1 MKSKLTKSTVTLLA
15 LLACALPVGAQLEG
29 GVKHDEAF
37 DGFSSGG
44 KSVKQSAGAGYT
56 QLNGGA
62 GSVGLNGNA
71 GSVGLKGGAGAR
83 GTGGFKKLDSG
94 AGNTSLNG
102 AGGRTKLQ
110 GRTKS
115 SDLNT
120 GLRHRDR
127 DSRDDYVETV
137 QVSQPKTQDLGGRES
152 GSWAKYGKGSGSG
165 PVAGG
170 GGIPVNFKGPSGLGN
185 GDHQG
190 KGSGA
195 KEDTFATNGL
205 PGFGFNPSGLGPGDH
220 KGKGSGNPGNGGPG
234 NGGPGTGGPGSGPG
248 GQGGGNPGSNPGGS
262 IGPIGG
268 GPRNP
273 GGGTGNPNPGGGGG
287 PNFPHGPWDPTRD
300 GDPWRTGNPSNP
312 DPNNPNT
319 GRNHPPQGRP
329 NPRPFVQNPPP
340 PHRYRDNGIRGREL
354 TDEQETLPYEPER
367 PKRPEISNNDD
378 NSGGGS
384 GATACPAT
392 TALAAADSFPEG
404 AFGNDTSIPG
414 GCYEHENGKVK
425 NPTSQGQ
432 VPPMQWPFNLPGYSV
447 EGSTG
452 AFSQKGN
459 SLDKQI
465 PKQMKHGLPP
475 TAAEVAAA
483 GSQLISAATGAMAQ
497 PNTWLQAA
505 KEVQNTQTQQNAD
518 TSGDMAKNQAG
529 SALDFCRTSLEN
541 FTVNAGNKWNKLR
554 NELFLPMAVLLLL
567 PGAVATQAKATVA
580 QGFPIFGEVSP
591 IEGIYRSIVS
601 IFLIPGTYLIVNYG
615 IDVSNSIS
623 FTIQSEYRR
632 IFGTDMYRDAMC
644 AQIRAYGVRLPSEN
658 LGHIP
663 GQPGQMQGKGKGPRA
678 KYEGKNLDVKLE
690 DPCAGL
696 YEAPQQKANEKVP
709 YVVNSQRAAYNG
721 MGSALAMTW
730 NILCAFQMCYLYYL
744 WFVGPIMA
752 ALWVWPVKQLRE
764 AFPNWCEGVITIC
777 FWSLF
782 WNTTVLLMACF
793 RGIDD
798 TGTVIMSALN
808 FLSTA
813 CVKFAFDFAGLVKAA
828 GAEAGKMAEKAG
840 KGGGGKGGGGGGGSS
855 GGKSS
860 GGSPQHKGG
869 GADQKPSDASP
880 KPPDTQVQAAPVETR
895 QPVFASTEQQQNAAL
910 VVPGSGGPVNNKF
923 EGNTSAAP
931 NSSGIGLSE
940 VPSTGLPN
948 LSLAQIQGLNGGIQ
962 PNGVQAPPNSDPGQQ
977 QQQQQQQ
984 QDQRTAE
991 QRKADEE
998 RRQVAEQQQKQQQQ
1012 QQQEVANTNSIAAML
1027 NREQSMKEMQA
1038 LVQQPTGEPPKTGNQ
1053 VASLDSSALNP
1064 SVTPGNNSTTFS
1076 SNFQAPNTN
1085 FAADNPGLARQS
1097 NPQVASNATPG
1108 EGNTLY
1114 RQASLEVPGATN
1126 QALGATSPEAV
1137 QARGS
1142 VDPNAVSQAIQ
1153 TASNM
1158 QSPVQGIDTSGGPVN
1173 NIAQTAREAVVAD
1186 AGAAASSLSN
1196 VAGGG
1201 GPGPQNI
1208 VDLPPKTTV
1217 VDVAGGAVESAMN
1230 TNSSQMARMA
1240 ADAEVQ
1246 ASREITTA
1254 TSNAITSETAM
1265 AMQMQNTI
1273 SAQNLAK
1280 EAATHMQ
1287 VDPVINS
1294 SSTSSTASGAPPL
1307 NNPSGHIENPGAQ
1320 QQGQGQTVYR
1330 QQEVVEERRQ
1340 PGNQPNVREQQQKQM
1355 QAQQK
1360 WFDKM
1365 SKAGQ
1370 HIMPPTSGGQPPP
1383 QSKQAG
1389 PPPNTTGKQQAMPP
1403 QSETKQQAAET
1414 LSDVVSRGS
1423 TLRRSRDI
1431 VDMTEEEIE
1440 LMKKLGHEDNKPDGD
1455 QPPPTQNPGK

>member
-1 MKSKLTKSTVTLLA
+1 MKSKITKSTIALLA
-15 LLACALPVGAQLEG
+15 LLACAMPVGAQLQG
-29 GVKHDEAF
+29 GVKQDDVF

-44 KSVKQSAGAGYT
+44 KSSKHSAGAGHT
-56 QLNGGA
+56 QLNGGTGAIGAA
-62 GSVGLNGNA
+62 GSA
-71 GSVGLKGGAGAR
+71 GTGAVGLKGGAG
-83 GTGGFKKLDSG
+83 SG
-94 AGNTSLNG
+94 ASRNG
-102 AGGRTKLQ
+102 AGLNKLDGSAANNPLSTGAGRSKLQ

-115 SDLNT
+115 SDLGT

-127 DSRDDYVETV
+127 DQRDDYVETV
-137 QVSQPKTQDLGGRES
+137 HITQPKTQDLGGRES
-152 GSWAKYGKGSGSG
+152 GSWAKYGKSSSGS
-165 PVAGG
+165 PVANT
-170 GGIPVNFKGPSGLGN
+170 GIPINFGKGTSSGLGN

-190 KGSGA
+190 KGSGD
-195 KEDTFATNGL
+195 KEDTFATNNGGL
-205 PGFGFNPSGLGPGDH
+205 PGFGWNPSGLGPGDH
-220 KGKGSGNPGNGGPG
+220 QGKGGGNPANNGK
-234 NGGPGTGGPGSGPG
+234 NKNNPGTGPGGTGGGDPGSGPG
-248 GQGGGNPGSNPGGS
+248 GNL
-262 IGPIGG
+262 GPIGG

-273 GGGTGNPNPGGGGG
+273 GGGTGNPNPGGTG
-287 PNFPHGPWDPTRD
+287 FPHGPWGPNRD

-319 GRNHPPQGRP
+319 SRNHPPQGRP
-329 NPRPFVQNPPP
+329 APRPFVQNPPP
-340 PHRYRDNGIRGREL
+340 PHRYRDNGHRGREL
-354 TDEQETLPYEPER
+354 TDEQEFTPYEPER

-425 NPTSQGQ
+425 NPTSTGQ
-432 VPPMQWPFNLPGYSV
+432 IPPMQWPFNIPGYSI

-452 AFSQKGN
+452 AFGQKGN

-529 SALDFCRTSLEN
+529 CALDFCRTSLEN

-840 KGGGGKGGGGGGGSS
+840 KGGGGKGGGGGGGSGS
-855 GGKSS
+855 GKSS

-869 GADQKPSDASP
+869 NTPHQPSPGNDTPRQPDVTAAQPVQDRQAVMTSDQGQEKAAAVVGAPPQSNHQTVQYNAGRTDAAPTGDGPSSQVAALPVGRGLGGDGISQVKPDGITAPPSD
-880 KPPDTQVQAAPVETR
+880 QQR
-895 QPVFASTEQQQNAAL
+895 TEQQ
-910 VVPGSGGPVNNKF
+910 
-923 EGNTSAAP
+923 
-931 NSSGIGLSE
+931 
-940 VPSTGLPN
+940 
-948 LSLAQIQGLNGGIQ
+948 
-962 PNGVQAPPNSDPGQQ
+962 
-977 QQQQQQQ
+977 
-984 QDQRTAE
+984 TAE
-991 QRKADEE
+991 QRRAEEDKRKQEEAKKEEE
-998 RRQVAEQQQKQQQQ
+998 RTKNLAMTTAEMDAK
-1012 QQQEVANTNSIAAML
+1012 L
-1027 NREQSMKEMQA
+1027 KKEQADPAMQA
-1038 LVQQPTGEPPKTGNQ
+1038 QVQQPAADK
-1053 VASLDSSALNP
+1053 SNP
-1064 SVTPGNNSTTFS
+1064 VLAGGTSNTTLPGSPGSDTLLS
-1076 SNFQAPNTN
+1076 SNSVGGNSFSQSFQTASNFESSQLSTN
-1085 FAADNPGLARQS
+1085 SFSRDSVS
-1097 NPQVASNATPG
+1097 NPPSSNQQSTG
-1108 EGNTLY
+1108 TENLY
-1114 RQASLEVPGATN
+1114 RQASVEQVVPTGQQQVNAEMT
-1126 QALGATSPEAV
+1126 GH
-1137 QARGS
+1137 ARGS
-1142 VDPNAVSQAIQ
+1142 LDPNAVGQAIQ
-1153 TASNM
+1153 TATNM
-1158 QSPVQGIDTSGGPVN
+1158 QSPVQGIDVSGGPTGN
-1173 NIAQTAREAVVAD
+1173 NVVSQARDAIGDVA
-1186 AGAAASSLSN
+1186 GSSLQN
-1196 VAGGG
+1196 VASAAG
-1201 GPGPQNI
+1201 GPQNI
-1208 VDLPPKTTV
+1208 VDLPPNVTTTFK
-1217 VDVAGGAVESAMN
+1217 DVAGGAVDSTVSN
-1230 TNSSQMARMA
+1230 TQMAKMAAAEEAAILQSSQ
-1240 ADAEVQ
+1240 
-1246 ASREITTA
+1246 
-1254 TSNAITSETAM
+1254 AITSQAQNQITSEAAM

-1273 SAQNLAK
+1273 AAQNYAK
-1280 EAATHMQ
+1280 ESHMHA
-1287 VDPVINS
+1287 DPVITNS
-1294 SSTSSTASGAPPL
+1294 SGSAGAPPL
-1307 NNPSGHIENPGAQ
+1307 QTPGGMHVENPAQ
-1320 QQGQGQTVYR
+1320 QGQTVYR
-1330 QQEVVEERRQ
+1330 QQNQEIVEERRQ

-1370 HIMPPTSGGQPPP
+1370 HIMPPSSGGQPPP

-1389 PPPNTTGKQQAMPP
+1389 PPPSTTGKQSLPP
-1403 QSETKQQAAET
+1403 QSETKQAASET

-1431 VDMTEEEIE
+1431 TDMSEEEIE
-1440 LMKKLGHEDNKPDGD
+1440 LMKKLGHEESKPDGD
-1455 QPPPTQNPGK
+1455 QPPPQQKQ